1 MNNYFPDNGT
11 CANTDVTKLLD
22 LLERFHKTKKNPENV
37 LKNCEVSE

>member
-22 LLERFHKTKKNPENV
+22 LLERFHKTKKTSRKCFKE
-37 LKNCEVSE
+37 L